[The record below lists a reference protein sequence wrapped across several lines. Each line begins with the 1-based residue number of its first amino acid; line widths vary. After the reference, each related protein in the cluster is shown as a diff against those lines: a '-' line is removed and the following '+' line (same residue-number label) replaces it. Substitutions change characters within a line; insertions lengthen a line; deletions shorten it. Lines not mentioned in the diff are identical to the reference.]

1 MHFFEFAEKDAT
13 LYEGSATQSR
23 NTGLDEILE
32 VRKDMNADGSVI
44 NVSRVLI
51 KFNLSNISSSI
62 VAGTIPENAR
72 YYLNLYD
79 ANSSELTTDQTLYA
93 YPVSQSWVQGDGR
106 FFDSPATT
114 EGCSWRYRDGET
126 TGTQWISGS
135 NNTGGTWFTGSGY
148 EASQSFNH
156 ETTDMRMDV
165 TDIVNKWISSS
176 IANEGFIVKRLGSVG
191 NTSSSMD
198 EGSTDKLGHF
208 SFFSRDTHT
217 IYPPKLE
224 VEYDDSVFNTGS
236 LSTLDADDVDE
247 VMVYMKGLRP
257 EYKEKSKVKFR
268 VYGRERFPTRT
279 YSTSSQNLTVK
290 FIPSQ
295 SQYSVRDALT
305 EDTIIPFSTGSYLS
319 CDASGNYFRLDLN
332 AFQPERHYR
341 FLYKVVSGSGN
352 TRVEHIIDNDHI
364 FKVTR

>member
-1 MHFFEFAEKDAT
+1 MHFFSFAEKDSP

-44 NVSRVLI
+44 NTSRTLI
-51 KFNLSNISSSI
+51 KFDITNISESI

-72 YYLNLYD
+72 FYLNLFD
-79 ANSSELTTDQTLYA
+79 ANSKELTTSQSLYA
-93 YPVSQSWVQGDGR
+93 YPVSQSWIQGDGR
-106 FFDSPATT
+106 FFDQPATT
-114 EGCSWRYRDGET
+114 DGCSWRYRDGET
-126 TGTQWISGS
+126 TGTQWVSGS
-135 NNTGGTWFTGSGY
+135 NNTGGTWFSGSGF

-165 TDIVNKWISSS
+165 TDITKKWLSSS
-176 IANEGFIVKRLGSVG
+176 IANEGFIVKRSGSIG
-191 NTSSSMD
+191 NLDSNTD
-198 EGSTDKLGHF
+198 EGSTSRLGNF
-208 SFFSRDTHT
+208 AFFSRDTHT

-247 VMVYMKGLRP
+247 VMVYMSGLRE

-295 SQYSVRDALT
+295 SQYSVRDALS
-305 EDTIIPFSTGSYLS
+305 EDVIIPFSTGSYLS
-319 CDASGNYFRLDLN
+319 CDGTGNFFRLDLN

>member
-1 MHFFEFAEKDAT
+1 MHYFIYPNSDST
-13 LYEGSATQSR
+13 LYEGGASSSINSGR
-23 NTGLDEILE
+23 DEILE
-32 VRKDMNADGSVI
+32 IVKHMNDDGSVV
-44 NVSRVLI
+44 NVSRALI
-51 KFNLSNISSSI
+51 KFNLTNISESI

-79 ANSSELTTDQTLYA
+79 ANSKELTTSQSLFA

-106 FFDSPATT
+106 FFDQPATT
-114 EGCSWRYRDGET
+114 DGCSWRYRDGET

-135 NNTGGTWFTGSGY
+135 NNTGGTWFNQY

-165 TDIVNKWISSS
+165 TDIVKLQLSGS
-176 IANEGFIVKRLGSVG
+176 IANEGFIVKRSGSIG
-191 NTSSSMD
+191 NTSSSLD
-198 EGSTDKLGHF
+198 EGSTERLGHF
-208 SFFSRDTHT
+208 AFFSRDTHT

-224 VEYDDSVFNTGS
+224 VEYDDSSFNTGS
-236 LSTLDADDVDE
+236 LSTLSSDDIDE
-247 VMVYMKGLRP
+247 VMIYMKGLRP

-305 EDTIIPFSTGSYLS
+305 EDVIIPFSTGSYLS
-319 CDASGNYFRLDLN
+319 CDGTGNFFRLDLN

>member
-1 MHFFEFAEKDAT
+1 MHFFTFAEKDAT

-32 VRKDMNADGSVI
+32 VRKDMNTDGSVV
-44 NVSRVLI
+44 NVSRTLI
-51 KFNLSNISSSI
+51 KFDITNISESI

-72 YYLNLYD
+72 FYLNLYD
-79 ANSSELTTDQTLYA
+79 ARSTELTTSQSLFA

-126 TGTQWISGS
+126 TGTQWVSGS
-135 NNTGGTWFTGSGY
+135 NNTGGTWFNQY

-156 ETTDMRMDV
+156 ETIDMRMDV
-165 TDIVNKWISSS
+165 TDIMKQWLSSS
-176 IANEGFIVKRLGSVG
+176 IANEGFIVKRSGSIG
-191 NTSSSMD
+191 NTSSSLD
-198 EGSTDKLGHF
+198 EGSTDRLGNF
-208 SFFSRDTHT
+208 AFFSRDTHT

-224 VEYDDSVFNTGS
+224 VEYDDSIFNTGS

-247 VMVYMKGLRP
+247 VTIYMKGLRE
-257 EYKEKSKVKFR
+257 EYKEKSKIKFR

-279 YSTSSQNLTVK
+279 YSTSSQNLNVK

-295 SQYSVRDALT
+295 SQYSVRDALS
-305 EDTIIPFSTGSYLS
+305 EDEIIPFSTGSYLS
-319 CDASGNYFRLDLN
+319 CDGAGNYFRLDLN

-352 TRVEHIIDNDHI
+352 TRVEHILDEDHI

>member
-1 MHFFEFAEKDAT
+1 MHFFTFAEKDAT

-32 VRKDMNADGSVI
+32 VRKDMNADGSVV
-44 NVSRVLI
+44 NVSRTLI
-51 KFNLSNISSSI
+51 KFDLTDISSSI
-62 VAGTIPENAR
+62 VAGIIPENAR

-79 ANSSELTTDQTLYA
+79 ANSKELTTSQSLFA

-106 FFDSPATT
+106 FFDQPATT
-114 EGCSWRYRDGET
+114 DGCSWRYRDGET

-135 NNTGGTWFTGSGY
+135 NNTGGTWFNQY

-165 TDIVNKWISSS
+165 TNIIKLQLSCS
-176 IANEGFIVKRLGSVG
+176 IANEGFIVKRSGSIG
-191 NTSSSMD
+191 NTSSSLD
-198 EGSTDKLGHF
+198 EGSTERLGHF
-208 SFFSRDTHT
+208 AFFSRDTHT

-224 VEYDDSVFNTGS
+224 VEYDDSSFNTGS
-236 LSTLDADDVDE
+236 LSTLSSDDIDDV
-247 VMVYMKGLRP
+247 MIYMSGLRE
-257 EYKEKSKVKFR
+257 EYKEKSKVKFI

-305 EDTIIPFSTGSYLS
+305 EDVIIPFSTGSYLS
-319 CDASGNYFRLDLN
+319 CDGTGNFFRLDLN

-352 TRVEHIIDNDHI
+352 TRTEHIIDNDHI
-364 FKVTR
+364 FKITR

>member
-1 MHFFEFAEKDAT
+1 MHFFTFAEKDST

-32 VRKDMNADGSVI
+32 VRKDMNTDGSVV
-44 NVSRVLI
+44 NVSRTLI
-51 KFNLSNISSSI
+51 KFDITNISESI

-72 YYLNLYD
+72 FYLNLYD
-79 ANSSELTTDQTLYA
+79 ARSTELTTSQSLFA

-126 TGTQWISGS
+126 TGTQWVSGS
-135 NNTGGTWFTGSGY
+135 NNTGGIWFNQY

-156 ETTDMRMDV
+156 ETIDMRMDV
-165 TDIVNKWISSS
+165 TDIMKQWLSSS
-176 IANEGFIVKRLGSVG
+176 IANEGFIVKRSGSIG
-191 NTSSSMD
+191 NTSSSLD
-198 EGSTDKLGHF
+198 EGSTDRLGNF

-224 VEYDDSVFNTGS
+224 VEYDDATFNTGS
-236 LSTLDADDVDE
+236 LTTLGADDIDE
-247 VMVYMKGLRP
+247 VTVYMKGLRE

-279 YSTSSQNLTVK
+279 YSTSSQNLTIK

-295 SQYSVRDALT
+295 SQYSVRDALS
-305 EDTIIPFSTGSYLS
+305 EDEIIPFSTGSYLS
-319 CDASGNYFRLDLN
+319 CDGTGNYFRLDLN

-352 TRVEHIIDNDHI
+352 TRVEHILDEDHI

>member
-1 MHFFEFAEKDAT
+1 MHFFSFAEKDAT

-32 VRKDMNADGSVI
+32 VRKDMNTDGSVV
-44 NVSRVLI
+44 NVSRTLI
-51 KFNLSNISSSI
+51 KFDITNISESI

-72 YYLNLYD
+72 FYLNLYD
-79 ANSSELTTDQTLYA
+79 ARSTELTTSQSLFA

-126 TGTQWISGS
+126 TGTQWVSGS
-135 NNTGGTWFTGSGY
+135 NNTGGTWFNQY

-156 ETTDMRMDV
+156 ETIDMRMDV
-165 TDIVNKWISSS
+165 TDIMKQWLSSS
-176 IANEGFIVKRLGSVG
+176 IANEGFIVKRSGSIG
-191 NTSSSMD
+191 NTSSSLD
-198 EGSTDKLGHF
+198 EGSTDRLGNF

-247 VMVYMKGLRP
+247 VMVYMSGLRE

-290 FIPSQ
+290 FLPTQ

-305 EDTIIPFSTGSYLS
+305 EDEIIPFSTGSYLS
-319 CDASGNYFRLDLN
+319 CDGTGNYFRLDLN

-352 TRVEHIIDNDHI
+352 TRVEHILDEDHI

>member
-1 MHFFEFAEKDAT
+1 MHFFTFAEKDAT

-32 VRKDMNADGSVI
+32 VRKDMNADGSVV
-44 NVSRVLI
+44 NASRVLI
-51 KFNLSNISSSI
+51 KFNITNISESI
-62 VAGTIPENAR
+62 VAVTIPENAR

-79 ANSSELTTDQTLYA
+79 ANSTELATSQSLFA
-93 YPVSQSWVQGDGR
+93 HPVSQSWVQGDGR
-106 FFDSPATT
+106 FFDKPATT
-114 EGCSWRYRDGET
+114 EGTSWRYRDGEN
-126 TGTQWISGS
+126 TGTQWVSGS
-135 NNTGGTWFTGSGY
+135 NNTGGTWFAGSGY

-165 TDIVNKWISSS
+165 TDIMKKWLSGSV
-176 IANEGFIVKRLGSVG
+176 ANEGFMVKRSGSIG
-191 NTSSSMD
+191 NTSSSLD
-198 EGSTDKLGHF
+198 EGSTDRLGNF
-208 SFFSRDTHT
+208 AFFSRDTHT

-224 VEYDDSVFNTGS
+224 VEYDDSSFTTGS
-236 LSTLDADDVDE
+236 LSSLDADDVDE
-247 VMVYMKGLRP
+247 VTIYMKGLRE

-305 EDTIIPFSTGSYLS
+305 EDEIIPFSTGSYLS
-319 CDASGNYFRLDLN
+319 CDGTSNYFRLDLK

-352 TRVEHIIDNDHI
+352 TRVEHILDEDHI

>member
-1 MHFFEFAEKDAT
+1 MHFFTFAEKDAT

-32 VRKDMNADGSVI
+32 VRKDMNTDGSVV
-44 NVSRVLI
+44 NVSRTLI
-51 KFNLSNISSSI
+51 KFDITNISESI

-79 ANSSELTTDQTLYA
+79 ARSTELTTSQSLFA

-126 TGTQWISGS
+126 TGTQWVSGS
-135 NNTGGTWFTGSGY
+135 NNTGGTWFNQY

-156 ETTDMRMDV
+156 ETIDMRMDV
-165 TDIVNKWISSS
+165 TDIMKQWLSSS
-176 IANEGFIVKRLGSVG
+176 IANEGFIVKRSGSIG
-191 NTSSSMD
+191 NTSSSLD
-198 EGSTDKLGHF
+198 EGSTDRLGNF
-208 SFFSRDTHT
+208 AFFSRDTHT

-224 VEYDDSVFNTGS
+224 VEYDDSIFNTGS

-247 VMVYMKGLRP
+247 VTIYMKGLRE

-279 YSTSSQNLTVK
+279 YSTSSQNLNVK

-305 EDTIIPFSTGSYLS
+305 EDVIIPF
-319 CDASGNYFRLDLN
+319 
-332 AFQPERHYR
+332 
-341 FLYKVVSGSGN
+341 
-352 TRVEHIIDNDHI
+352 
-364 FKVTR
+364 

>member
-1 MHFFEFAEKDAT
+1 MHLFEFAEKDST

-32 VRKDMNADGSVI
+32 VRKDMNADGSVV
-44 NVSRVLI
+44 NVSRALI
-51 KFNLSNISSSI
+51 KFNTTNISESV

-79 ANSSELTTDQTLYA
+79 ANSKELTTSQSLFA

-114 EGCSWRYRDGET
+114 EGCSWRYRDWET
-126 TGTQWISGS
+126 TGTQWVSGS
-135 NNTGGTWFTGSGY
+135 NNTGATWFNQY

-156 ETTDMRMDV
+156 ETIDMRMDV
-165 TDIVNKWISSS
+165 TDIMKQWLSSS
-176 IANEGFIVKRLGSVG
+176 IANEGFIVKRSGSIG
-191 NTSSSMD
+191 NTSSSLD
-198 EGSTDKLGHF
+198 EGSTDRLGNF

-224 VEYDDSVFNTGS
+224 VEYDDSIFNTGS

-247 VMVYMKGLRP
+247 VTIYMKGLRE

-305 EDTIIPFSTGSYLS
+305 EDVIIPFSTGSYLS
-319 CDASGNYFRLDLN
+319 CDGTGNFFRLDLN

-352 TRVEHIIDNDHI
+352 TRVEHIVDNDHI

>member
-1 MHFFEFAEKDAT
+1 MHFFTFAEKDAT

-32 VRKDMNADGSVI
+32 VRKDMNTDGSVV
-44 NVSRVLI
+44 NVSRTLI
-51 KFNLSNISSSI
+51 KFDITNISESI

-79 ANSSELTTDQTLYA
+79 ARSTELTTSQSLFA

-126 TGTQWISGS
+126 TGTQWVSGS
-135 NNTGGTWFTGSGY
+135 NNTGGTWFNQY

-156 ETTDMRMDV
+156 ETIDMRMDV
-165 TDIVNKWISSS
+165 TDIMKQWLSSS
-176 IANEGFIVKRLGSVG
+176 IANEGFIVKRSGSIG
-191 NTSSSMD
+191 NTSSSLD
-198 EGSTDKLGHF
+198 EGSTDRLGNF

-224 VEYDDSVFNTGS
+224 VEYDDSIFNTGS

-247 VMVYMKGLRP
+247 VTIYMKGLRE
-257 EYKEKSKVKFR
+257 EYKEKSKIKFR

-279 YSTSSQNLTVK
+279 YSTSSQNLNVK

-295 SQYSVRDALT
+295 SQYSVRDALS
-305 EDTIIPFSTGSYLS
+305 EDEIIPFSTGSYLS
-319 CDASGNYFRLDLN
+319 CDGAGNYFRLDLN

-352 TRVEHIIDNDHI
+352 TRVEHILDEDHI

>member
-1 MHFFEFAEKDAT
+1 MHFFTFAEKDAT

-32 VRKDMNADGSVI
+32 VRKDMNADGSVV
-44 NVSRVLI
+44 NVSRALI
-51 KFNLSNISSSI
+51 KFDLADISSSI
-62 VAGTIPENAR
+62 VAGIIPENAR

-79 ANSSELTTDQTLYA
+79 ANSKELTTSQSLFA

-106 FFDSPATT
+106 FFDQPATT
-114 EGCSWRYRDGET
+114 DGCSWRYRDGET

-135 NNTGGTWFTGSGY
+135 NNTGGTWFNQY

-165 TDIVNKWISSS
+165 TDITKLWLSGS
-176 IANEGFIVKRLGSVG
+176 IANEGFMVKRSGSVG
-191 NTSSSMD
+191 NTSSSLD
-198 EGSTDKLGHF
+198 EGSTNRLGHF
-208 SFFSRDTHT
+208 AFFSRDTHT

-247 VMVYMKGLRP
+247 VMVYMSGLRE

-305 EDTIIPFSTGSYLS
+305 EDVIIPFSTGSYLS
-319 CDASGNYFRLDLN
+319 CDGTGNFFRLDLN

>member
-1 MHFFEFAEKDAT
+1 MHFFTFAEKDAT

-32 VRKDMNADGSVI
+32 VRKDMNTDGSVV
-44 NVSRVLI
+44 NVSRTLI
-51 KFNLSNISSSI
+51 KFDITNISESI

-79 ANSSELTTDQTLYA
+79 ARSTELTTSQSLFA

-126 TGTQWISGS
+126 TGTQWVSGS
-135 NNTGGTWFTGSGY
+135 NNTGGTWFNQY

-156 ETTDMRMDV
+156 ETIDMRMDV
-165 TDIVNKWISSS
+165 TNIMKQWLSSS
-176 IANEGFIVKRLGSVG
+176 IANEGFIVKRSGSIG
-191 NTSSSMD
+191 NTSSSLD
-198 EGSTDKLGHF
+198 EGSTDRLGNF

-224 VEYDDSVFNTGS
+224 VEYDDSIFNTGS

-247 VMVYMKGLRP
+247 VTIYMKGLRE

-295 SQYSVRDALT
+295 SQYSVRDALS
-305 EDTIIPFSTGSYLS
+305 EDEIIPFSTGSYLS
-319 CDASGNYFRLDLN
+319 CDGAGNYFRLDLN

-352 TRVEHIIDNDHI
+352 TRVEHILDEDHI

>member
-1 MHFFEFAEKDAT
+1 MHFFTFAEKDAT

-32 VRKDMNADGSVI
+32 VRKDMNTDGSVV
-44 NVSRVLI
+44 NVSRTLI
-51 KFNLSNISSSI
+51 KFDITNISESI

-79 ANSSELTTDQTLYA
+79 ARSTELTTSQSLFA

-126 TGTQWISGS
+126 TGTQWVSGS
-135 NNTGGTWFTGSGY
+135 NNTGGTWFNQY

-156 ETTDMRMDV
+156 ETIDMRMDV
-165 TDIVNKWISSS
+165 TDIMKQWLSSS
-176 IANEGFIVKRLGSVG
+176 IANEGFIVKRSGSIG
-191 NTSSSMD
+191 NTSSSLD
-198 EGSTDKLGHF
+198 EGSTDRLGNF
-208 SFFSRDTHT
+208 AFFSRDTHT
-217 IYPPKLE
+217 IYPPKLD
-224 VEYDDSVFNTGS
+224 VEYDDSIFNTGS

-247 VMVYMKGLRP
+247 VTIYMKGLRE
-257 EYKEKSKVKFR
+257 EYKEKSKIKFR

-279 YSTSSQNLTVK
+279 YSTSSQNLNVK

-295 SQYSVRDALT
+295 SQYSVRDALS
-305 EDTIIPFSTGSYLS
+305 EDEIIPFSTGSYLS
-319 CDASGNYFRLDLN
+319 CDGAGNYFRLDLN

-352 TRVEHIIDNDHI
+352 TRVEHILDEDHI